1 MFKSLG
7 MLKLFGSLKL
17 LKITNKIIALSCLV
31 LCACAGSRDSAET
44 PAPEKPKHFLW
55 KVSDDN
61 SSVWILGSVHFADST
76 FYPLDSVI
84 ETAFV
89 NAEEL
94 AVEIDVSNDSVS
106 SEVAEQSTRQGMLPE
121 GETLQNLLPEAT
133 WNSFDSICTAWNV
146 PSANFQRLRPWL
158 AAMTISSVAIQRSGI
173 DPNLGIDVV
182 LLDRAATDGKAIVGL
197 ETADEQISAVA
208 DTDDSDSAGVYYLQ
222 TTLREISE
230 LDSMVAWVLRAWKTG
245 DDELLRL
252 VMNDEDDDDCED
264 CDSVAAQKFKD
275 ELEQKIYTNRNAKM
289 AEKIAAFLA
298 EDRNVFVVVGA
309 AHLALDKDNVIERL
323 RARGLKV
330 ERF

>member
-1 MFKSLG
+1 MRGFACKWLA
-7 MLKLFGSLKL
+7 LF
-17 LKITNKIIALSCLV
+17 CLA
-31 LCACAGSRDSAET
+31 LCACAGSHEEAKTPSSAKT
-44 PAPEKPKHFLW
+44 QHFFW
-55 KVSDDN
+55 KVSDEN
-61 SSVWILGSVHFADST
+61 SSVWILGSVHFADSS

-84 ETAFV
+84 EGAFES
-89 NAEEL
+89 AEEL
-94 AVEIDVSNDSVS
+94 AVEIDLSDDSVNT
-106 SEVAEQSTRQGMLPE
+106 EVAQQSVRQGMLPD
-121 GETLQNLLPEAT
+121 GETLQNVLPAAT
-133 WNSFDSICTAWNV
+133 WKSLDSICTAWNV
-146 PSANFQRLRPWL
+146 SSANFQKLRPWL
-158 AAMTISSVAIQRSGI
+158 AAMTISGIAIQRVGI

-197 ETADEQISAVA
+197 ETADEQIGAVA

-230 LDSMVAWVLRAWKTG
+230 LDSMVAWIIRAWKTG
-245 DDELLRL
+245 DDDLLRV
-252 VMNDEDDDDCED
+252 VMNEEDDDSCDD
-264 CDSVAAQKFKD
+264 CDPEAAQKFKD

-289 AEKIAAFLA
+289 TEKIAAFLA

>member
-1 MFKSLG
+1 MTKRILD
-7 MLKLFGSLKL
+7 KL
-17 LKITNKIIALSCLV
+17 ILSACVL
-31 LCACAGSRDSAET
+31 LCACAGSRDVAENSAS
-44 PAPEKPKHFLW
+44 EKPKHFLW
-55 KVSDDN
+55 KVSDEN
-61 SSVWILGSVHFADST
+61 SSVWILGSVHFADSS

-84 ETAFV
+84 ENAFV

-106 SEVAEQSTRQGMLPE
+106 SEVVEQSTRQGMLPE
-121 GETLQNLLPEAT
+121 GETLQSLLPAT
-133 WNSFDSICTAWNV
+133 TWKTFDSVCTAWNV

-158 AAMTISSVAIQRSGI
+158 AAMTISSVAIQRTGI

-197 ETADEQISAVA
+197 ETADEQVSAVA

-245 DDELLRL
+245 DDDLLRM
-252 VMNDEDDDDCED
+252 VMNEDEDDSCDD

-275 ELEQKIYTNRNAKM
+275 ELEQKIYTSRNAKM
-289 AEKIAAFLA
+289 AEKIAGFLA
-298 EDRNVFVVVGA
+298 EDRNMFIVVGA

>member
-1 MFKSLG
+1 MMIGVGRKFKLSKIAD
-7 MLKLFGSLKL
+7 KLFVA
-17 LKITNKIIALSCLV
+17 ICLA
-31 LCACAGSRDSAET
+31 LCACAGSRDAAEV
-44 PAPEKPKHFLW
+44 PVSEKPKHFLW
-55 KVSDDN
+55 KVSDEN
-61 SSVWILGSVHFADST
+61 SSVWILGSVHFADSS

-106 SEVAEQSTRQGMLPE
+106 SEVVEQSTRQGMLHE
-121 GETLQNLLPEAT
+121 GETLQSLLPAT
-133 WNSFDSICTAWNV
+133 TWKTFDSVCTAWNV

-158 AAMTISSVAIQRSGI
+158 AAMTISSVAIQRTGI

-182 LLDRAATDGKAIVGL
+182 LLDRAATEGKAIVGL
-197 ETADEQISAVA
+197 ETADEQIGAVA

-230 LDSMVAWVLRAWKTG
+230 LDSMVAWILRAWKTG
-245 DDELLRL
+245 DDDLLRL
-252 VMNDEDDDDCED
+252 VMNEDDEDSCDD

-275 ELEQKIYTNRNAKM
+275 ELEQKIYTSRNAKM
-289 AEKIAAFLA
+289 TEKIAAFLA
-298 EDRNVFVVVGA
+298 EDRNMFIVVGA

>member
-1 MFKSLG
+1 MMKRIVG
-7 MLKLFGSLKL
+7 KLVL
-17 LKITNKIIALSCLV
+17 LACVL
-31 LCACAGSRDSAET
+31 LCACAGSRDAAENS
-44 PAPEKPKHFLW
+44 APEKPRHFLW
-55 KVSDDN
+55 KVSDEN
-61 SSVWILGSVHFADST
+61 SSVWILGSVHFADSS

-84 ETAFV
+84 ESAFE

-106 SEVAEQSTRQGMLPE
+106 SEVVEQSARQGMLPE
-121 GETLQNLLPEAT
+121 GESLQNLLPAT
-133 WNSFDSICTAWNV
+133 TWKTFDSVCTAWNV

-158 AAMTISSVAIQRSGI
+158 AAMTISSVAIQRTGI

-197 ETADEQISAVA
+197 ETADEQVSAVA

-245 DDELLRL
+245 DDDLLRM
-252 VMNDEDDDDCED
+252 VMNEDDEDSCDD

-275 ELEQKIYTNRNAKM
+275 ELEQKIYTSRNAKM
-289 AEKIAAFLA
+289 AEKIAGFLA
-298 EDRNVFVVVGA
+298 EDRNMFIVVGA

-323 RARGLKV
+323 RSRGLKV